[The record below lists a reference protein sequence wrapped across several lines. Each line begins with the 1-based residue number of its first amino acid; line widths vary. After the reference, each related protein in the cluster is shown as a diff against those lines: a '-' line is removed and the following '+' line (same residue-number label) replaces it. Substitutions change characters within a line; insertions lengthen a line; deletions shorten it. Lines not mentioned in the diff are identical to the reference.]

1 MNVSVFSLLM
11 SVLWSSLIILVAHLL
26 RRKAFFLRRVGA
38 PVLVV
43 FYLLSVGRMVLPVEF
58 PFSREVPLRSWFSTA
73 VQAVC
78 IEEHQL
84 GDFGWT
90 WAQAACLCWA
100 AVGIILL
107 LWFSFR
113 YWRAVRRMTQSL
125 ARDPL
130 AEEILQSIRKES
142 KRSLKVQVFRS
153 ERASTPMGVGIFRR
167 KIILPCGEIPAQE
180 LEYILRHEYTHFLHG
195 DLWVKLL
202 TQVYCCLFWWNPLV
216 YLLRRDLPQILE
228 IRCDM
233 AVTKDYTVSQKAE
246 YLQTIVN
253 SLKRMGK
260 ERDTS
265 RQFLVSA
272 RLLASEDSLSL
283 VERFRLISGGQEPRR
298 LMAASLVTGALCLLF
313 VSYLFIFQSAYE
325 PGEQDYL
332 DISSNPFLVVDFGEA
347 YLVKHSDGTY
357 SLVTEGGTSYV
368 VDDQEVIADFLES
381 NFVVLEE

>member
-142 KRSLKVQVFRS
+142 KRSLKVQVFRT

-253 SLKRMGK
+253 SLKRVGK

-298 LMAASLVTGALCLLF
+298 LMTASLVTGALCLLF

-347 YLVKHSDGTY
+347 YLVKHSDGKY
-357 SLVTEGGTSYV
+357 SLVTEGGTTYV

>member
-58 PFSREVPLRSWFSTA
+58 PFAREVPLRSWFSTA

-78 IEEHQL
+78 IEVHQL

-90 WAQAACLCWA
+90 WAQAACVCWA
-100 AVGIILL
+100 AVGIILP

-142 KRSLKVQVFRS
+142 KRSLKVQVFRT

-167 KIILPCGEIPAQE
+167 KIILPCGDIPQRE

-265 RQFLVSA
+265 RHFLVSA

-298 LMAASLVTGALCLLF
+298 LMTASLVTGALCLLF
-313 VSYLFIFQSAYE
+313 VSYLFIFQSAYDPPE
-325 PGEQDYL
+325 EDVYNGAHASIVVPDIGEVSLIRQD
-332 DISSNPFLVVDFGEA
+332 
-347 YLVKHSDGTY
+347 DGTFAFD
-357 SLVTEGGTSYV
+357 LGNGQRITMH
-368 VDDQEVIADFLES
+368 DQNLLSKLLEQG
-381 NFVVLEE
+381 VQIKEE

>member
-90 WAQAACLCWA
+90 WAQAACVCWA

-167 KIILPCGEIPAQE
+167 EIILPCGEIPAQE

-313 VSYLFIFQSAYE
+313 VSYLFIFQSAYDPPE
-325 PGEQDYL
+325 D
-332 DISSNPFLVVDFGEA
+332 DFFSELSASIQIPSFTDA
-347 YLVKHSDGTY
+347 YVIKHADGTCTLVLNQTEIIQIRDPQIV
-357 SLVTEGGTSYV
+357 SLLLNSSFRV
-368 VDDQEVIADFLES
+368 V
-381 NFVVLEE
+381 EE

>member
-43 FYLLSVGRMVLPVEF
+43 FYLLSFGRMVLPVEF

-90 WAQAACLCWA
+90 WAQAACLCWV

-142 KRSLKVQVFRS
+142 KRSLKVQVFRT

-283 VERFRLISGGQEPRR
+283 VERSRLISGGQEPRR
-298 LMAASLVTGALCLLF
+298 LMTASLVTGALCMLF
-313 VSYLFIFQSAYE
+313 VSYLFIFQSAYDPPE
-325 PGEQDYL
+325 D
-332 DISSNPFLVVDFGEA
+332 DFFSELSASIQIPSFTDA
-347 YLVKHSDGTY
+347 YVIKHADGTCTLVLNQTEIIQIRDPQIV
-357 SLVTEGGTSYV
+357 SLLLNSSFCV
-368 VDDQEVIADFLES
+368 V
-381 NFVVLEE
+381 EE

>member
-90 WAQAACLCWA
+90 WAQAACVCWA

-130 AEEILQSIRKES
+130 VEEILQSIRKES
-142 KRSLKVQVFRS
+142 KRSLKVQVFRT

-167 KIILPCGEIPAQE
+167 KIILPCGDIPQRE

-298 LMAASLVTGALCLLF
+298 LLAASLVTGALCLLF
-313 VSYLFIFQSAYE
+313 VSYLVIFQSAYDPPE
-325 PGEQDYL
+325 EDVYNGAHASIVVPDIGEVSLIRQD
-332 DISSNPFLVVDFGEA
+332 
-347 YLVKHSDGTY
+347 DGTFAFD
-357 SLVTEGGTSYV
+357 LGNGQRITMH
-368 VDDQEVIADFLES
+368 DQNLLSKLLEQG
-381 NFVVLEE
+381 VQIKEE